1 MEARSGGT
9 SVPPARTHLSR
20 RRGTPQGHSCRAT
33 WPPCQ
38 DTAPKRKGGP
48 ATCGPHLQRDPG
60 ATCRLGTQDRSAF
73 SQRGTPH
80 LRARTLAP
88 VSCPLDLRQGSSG
101 TEERASQTPTH
112 PPWVTRT
119 GLPSRRSPQLPR
131 LSALTDA
138 TGKVPASP
146 PAHS

>member
-1 MEARSGGT
+1 MSRRH
-9 SVPPARTHLSR
+9 ARTCPGGGGLP
-20 RRGTPQGHSCRAT
+20 GATAARAT

-60 ATCRLGTQDRSAF
+60 AARHPGTQDRSAS

-80 LRARTLAP
+80 LRARTPAP
-88 VSCPLDLRQGSSG
+88 ASCPLDLRQDSSG
-101 TEERASQTPTH
+101 IEEPAAHTPTH
-112 PPWVTRT
+112 PLWFTRP
-119 GLPSRRSPQLPR
+119 GLPSHRSPQLPR

-138 TGKVPASP
+138 TGKVPGSP